1 MKIEFN
7 VGDLVKPGSLME
19 RPQIHWSM
27 GVVIKTKRTFTEAEQ
42 SVLVQWAGS
51 EQYWTTAKR
60 LIKVAASQKEMK

>member
-7 VGDLVKPGSLME
+7 IGDLVKPSPLME
-19 RPQIHWSM
+19 RPHERGSM
-27 GVVIKTKRTFTEAEQ
+27 GIVVKTKRAFTEAEQ
-42 SVLVQWAGS
+42 SILVQWAGS